1 MSKLSFKTFS
11 SIKTIEPA
19 TLKINETEVAVEQYL
34 PLAQKT
40 ALIEKVLSAAMDDT
54 GFFSPIRLKVYYTI
68 EMISSYTNINI
79 TDKMLENADKTY
91 DAIVMNNL
99 GTKVLEAIPQEEQD
113 CIWNGIQECAKAI
126 ASYQNSFVGMMKN
139 SAKDF
144 DATKLDL
151 EGLMATLDQPE
162 KVGLVKEVLDKM
174 G

>member
-19 TLKINETEVAVEQYL
+19 TLKINETEVTVEQYL

-68 EMISSYTNINI
+68 EMISNYTNINI

-99 GTKVLEAIPQEEQD
+99 GVKVLEAIPQEEQD

-126 ASYQNSFVGMMKN
+126 ALYQNSFVGMMKN

-151 EGLMATLDQPE
+151 EDLMATLDQPE